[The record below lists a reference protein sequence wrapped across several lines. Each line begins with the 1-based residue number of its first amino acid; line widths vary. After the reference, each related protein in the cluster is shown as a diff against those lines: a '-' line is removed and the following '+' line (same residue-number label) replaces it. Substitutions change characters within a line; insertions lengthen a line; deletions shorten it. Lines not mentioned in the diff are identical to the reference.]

1 VRLAG
6 EHGGPTSAGGPW
18 FGPSALAT
26 PANAVT
32 LARIVVMP
40 VLIAL
45 ITGKGTGWAALT
57 LWIVL
62 AGTDFADGWLARR
75 HGTTRSGAFLDP
87 LADKVIV
94 LGAMAALVAGGR
106 LWWFP
111 VAIIA
116 VREVALSV
124 YRSYV
129 GRRGISVPAR
139 FQAKV
144 KTWLQDIAVG
154 MAIAPVAGEVY
165 RVLRVGLLWAA
176 VVLTVVTGAQYLW
189 DGRRVIS
196 AIGGGGPTPG
206 PETPELERP
215 ALERPDLEASGL
227 ETPGLE
233 R

>member
-1 VRLAG
+1 MLAG
-6 EHGGPTSAGGPW
+6 DHREPATTPSRV

-26 PANAVT
+26 PANALT

-40 VLIAL
+40 VLIVL
-45 ITGKGTGWAALT
+45 ITGDGAEWAALA
-57 LWIVL
+57 LWILL

-106 LWWFP
+106 LWWLP
-111 VAIIA
+111 VAVIA

-129 GRRGISVPAR
+129 GRRGVSVPAR

-144 KTWLQDIAVG
+144 KTWMQDIAVG
-154 MAIAPVAGEVY
+154 LAIAPVAGEGY
-165 RVLRVGLLWAA
+165 RAVRVGVLWLA
-176 VVLTVVTGAQYLW
+176 VALTVVTGAQYLW
-189 DGRRVIS
+189 DGRRV
-196 AIGGGGPTPG
+196 
-206 PETPELERP
+206 LH
-215 ALERPDLEASGL
+215 AL
-227 ETPGLE
+227 
-233 R
+233 

>member
-6 EHGGPTSAGGPW
+6 EHGEPAGAGSRSFGPT
-18 FGPSALAT
+18 ALAT

-40 VLIAL
+40 VLLAL
-45 ITGKGTGWAALT
+45 ITGEGTEWAALA

-62 AGTDFADGWLARR
+62 AGSDFADGWLARR

-94 LGAMAALVAGGR
+94 LGAMAALVARGL
-106 LWWFP
+106 LWWLP
-111 VAIIA
+111 VAVIA

-129 GRRGISVPAR
+129 GRRGVSVPAR

-144 KTWLQDIAVG
+144 KTWVQDIAVG
-154 MAIAPVAGEVY
+154 LAIAPVAGDAY
-165 RVLRVGLLWAA
+165 RSFRVGVLWAA
-176 VVLTVVTGAQYLW
+176 VLLTVVTGAQYLW
-189 DGRRVIS
+189 DGRRV
-196 AIGGGGPTPG
+196 
-206 PETPELERP
+206 LRV
-215 ALERPDLEASGL
+215 
-227 ETPGLE
+227 
-233 R
+233 

>member
-1 VRLAG
+1 MRLAG
-6 EHGGPTSAGGPW
+6 EGEASAGSPW

-32 LARIVVMP
+32 MARIVVMP

-45 ITGKGTGWAALT
+45 ITGDGTAWPALA
-57 LWIVL
+57 LWVVL

-94 LGAMAALVAGGR
+94 LGAMAALVAGGQ
-106 LWWFP
+106 LWWLP

-129 GRRGISVPAR
+129 GRRGVSVPAR
-139 FQAKV
+139 LPAKV
-144 KTWLQDIAVG
+144 KTWMQDIAVG
-154 MAIAPVAGEVY
+154 LAIAPVVDAY
-165 RVLRVGLLWAA
+165 RVLRVGVLWAA
-176 VVLTVVTGAQYLW
+176 VILTVVTGVQYLW
-189 DGRRVIS
+189 DGRRVIR
-196 AIGGGGPTPG
+196 AV
-206 PETPELERP
+206 
-215 ALERPDLEASGL
+215 
-227 ETPGLE
+227 
-233 R
+233 